1 MIDIFND
8 FDSKDRFEW
17 SIYVSKMVVSDFTEV
32 NYRQEIEV
40 SLSILV
46 DLKALFMNK
55 VCKFFKSRSSVSWIE
70 LYSKIFFRTSW
81 VVTGSQQNSSQAVP
95 KHFIQVSN
103 VGWTGRCGH
112 KPILCHMK
120 LIDSVSTCNLTD
132 SSNSLLAEVPT
143 VSTHH
148 KLIFSFLIIFLRD
161 RASLLSALKYDWIK
175 FST

>member
-55 VCKFFKSRSSVSWIE
+55 ICKLFKSRSSVS
-70 LYSKIFFRTSW
+70 
-81 VVTGSQQNSSQAVP
+81 
-95 KHFIQVSN
+95 
-103 VGWTGRCGH
+103 
-112 KPILCHMK
+112 
-120 LIDSVSTCNLTD
+120 
-132 SSNSLLAEVPT
+132 
-143 VSTHH
+143 
-148 KLIFSFLIIFLRD
+148 
-161 RASLLSALKYDWIK
+161 
-175 FST
+175 

>member
-32 NYRQEIEV
+32 NNWQEIKV
-40 SLSILV
+40 SPSILV
-46 DLKALFMNK
+46 DRKTLFMNK
-55 VCKFFKSRSSVSWIE
+55 ICKLFKSRSSVSWIE
-70 LYSKIFFRTSW
+70 LYSKIFFGTSW
-81 VVTGSQQNSSQAVP
+81 IVTGSQQNSSQAVP
-95 KHFIQVSN
+95 THFVQASN

-112 KPILCHMK
+112 KPIPCHMK

-143 VSTHH
+143 VSSYH
-148 KLIFSFLIIFLRD
+148 KLICSYFIIFLRD
-161 RASLLSALKYDWIK
+161 RASLLRALKYDWIK